1 MSVLHICAVTRNKS
15 ISATTLHTMMNLH
28 MLCMQRGV
36 HIEIHFVE
44 DRTVLPK
51 IIKSGERIFWMDY
64 GTNLNSEILHTVVEP
79 FEKGVHVLVFPCV
92 KEGIDW
98 KMFEKKTMEGSSEPA
113 GQRGLT
119 FDTEVGKKLA
129 NGMYECQ
136 STSARVWVMDSK
148 PVDKK
153 LRGGKEVVKLPT
165 EGSSEKMFKTLQTQG
180 IKIGVM
186 SEALVVCHFIHECF
200 GNILEA
206 SGVKLEP

>member
-1 MSVLHICAVTRNKS
+1 MTVLHICAVTRNKS

>member
-64 GTNLNSEILHTVVEP
+64 GTNLNSEILHTVVDP